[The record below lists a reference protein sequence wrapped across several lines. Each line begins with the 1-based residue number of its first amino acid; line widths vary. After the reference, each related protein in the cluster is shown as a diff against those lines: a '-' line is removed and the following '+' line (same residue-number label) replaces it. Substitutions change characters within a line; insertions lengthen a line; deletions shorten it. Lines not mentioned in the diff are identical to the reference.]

1 MQRQSLARC
10 LWYIGAVWEYIK
22 KVIEHII
29 FSLLLEG
36 VIVVGRLSSEGIIDS
51 LEEVMKIAACVAPA
65 VLAGMAVLSLV
76 KVQKRRKNGRYER
89 DPISTGALVTLAV
102 VAVVGVIGVAI
113 GVNILA
119 GYLYNL

>member
-1 MQRQSLARC
+1 MTP
-10 LWYIGAVWEYIK
+10 G
-22 KVIEHII
+22 
-29 FSLLLEG
+29 G
-36 VIVVGRLSSEGIIDS
+36 VINAYKPGKTTIAVIDNDS
-51 LEEVMKIAACVAPA
+51 KEVMKIAACVAPA

-89 DPISTGALVTLAV
+89 DPISTGVLVTLAI